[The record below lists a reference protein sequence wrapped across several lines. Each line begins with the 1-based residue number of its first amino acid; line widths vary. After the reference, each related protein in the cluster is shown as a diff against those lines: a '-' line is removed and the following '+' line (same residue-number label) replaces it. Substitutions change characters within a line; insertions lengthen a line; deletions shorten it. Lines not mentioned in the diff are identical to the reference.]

1 MTYEKEMKLFLGK
14 LFSVIKSPKKGGI
27 VCEFDVCS
35 DGLFTDPHLGK
46 FGLKHL

>member
-1 MTYEKEMKLFLGK
+1 MKCFLGIFFDVTK
-14 LFSVIKSPKKGGI
+14 APKKGGI